1 MEDKKVLTE
10 VYEILKH
17 LSSEN
22 FNKISSNVINLIK
35 TNKDDKYV
43 WNYDTTKSLTEQNIS
58 RDAVAV
64 LSYIN
69 MEYLLNNQQRE
80 FIENLHRQNEE
91 VLEQLKRKKYNPN
104 ELFKNEKN
112 NDNLRQKNFL
122 PVVVR
127 KESFFEKIIN
137 KIKKILNK
145 GRK

>member
-22 FNKISSNVINLIK
+22 FKKIPSNVINLIK
-35 TNKDDKYV
+35 ENMDK
-43 WNYDTTKSLTEQNIS
+43 NYIFKYDISKSLQNQNIS

-69 MEYLLNNQQRE
+69 MEYLLNDRQRE

-91 VLEQLKRKKYNPN
+91 DLEQQKRETYNSYT
-104 ELFKNEKN
+104 LFINKTINKDTALVEYTREKWYK
-112 NDNLRQKNFL
+112 RF
-122 PVVVR
+122 
-127 KESFFEKIIN
+127 IN
-137 KIKKILNK
+137 KILNIFKKNK
-145 GRK
+145 

>member
-1 MEDKKVLTE
+1 MEEKKVLTE

-22 FNKISSNVINLIK
+22 FNKIPSNVINLIK

-80 FIENLHRQNEE
+80 FIENLHRRNEE
-91 VLEQLKRKKYNPN
+91 VLEQLKRKRYNS
-104 ELFKNEKN
+104 
-112 NDNLRQKNFL
+112 DNLFNNKTRHTNINTDIALIEYPKEKWYKRLFSKIVIFL
-122 PVVVR
+122 
-127 KESFFEKIIN
+127 
-137 KIKKILNK
+137 KKK
-145 GRK
+145 K

>member
-22 FNKISSNVINLIK
+22 FNKIPSNVINLIK

-91 VLEQLKRKKYNPN
+91 VLEQLKRKRYNS
-104 ELFKNEKN
+104 
-112 NDNLRQKNFL
+112 DNLFNNKTRHTNINTDIALIEYPKEKWYKRLFSKIVNFL
-122 PVVVR
+122 
-127 KESFFEKIIN
+127 
-137 KIKKILNK
+137 KKK
-145 GRK
+145 K

>member
-22 FNKISSNVINLIK
+22 FNKIPSNVINLIK

-58 RDAVAV
+58 RDAIAV

-91 VLEQLKRKKYNPN
+91 VLEQLKRKRYNS
-104 ELFKNEKN
+104 
-112 NDNLRQKNFL
+112 DNLFNNKTRHTNINTDIALIEYPKEKWYKRLFSKIVNFL
-122 PVVVR
+122 
-127 KESFFEKIIN
+127 
-137 KIKKILNK
+137 KKK
-145 GRK
+145 K

>member
-1 MEDKKVLTE
+1 MEEKKVLTE

-22 FNKISSNVINLIK
+22 FNKIPSNVINLIK

-80 FIENLHRQNEE
+80 FIENLHRKNEE
-91 VLEQLKRKKYNPN
+91 VLEQLKRKRYNS
-104 ELFKNEKN
+104 
-112 NDNLRQKNFL
+112 DNLFNNKTRHTNINTDIALIEYPKEKWYKRLFSKIVIFL
-122 PVVVR
+122 
-127 KESFFEKIIN
+127 
-137 KIKKILNK
+137 KKK
-145 GRK
+145 K

>member
-22 FNKISSNVINLIK
+22 FNKIPSNVINLIK

-80 FIENLHRQNEE
+80 FIENLHRKNEE
-91 VLEQLKRKKYNPN
+91 VLEQLKRKRYNS
-104 ELFKNEKN
+104 
-112 NDNLRQKNFL
+112 DNLFNNKTRHTNINTDIALIEYPKEKWYKRLFSKIVIFL
-122 PVVVR
+122 
-127 KESFFEKIIN
+127 
-137 KIKKILNK
+137 KKK
-145 GRK
+145 K

>member
-1 MEDKKVLTE
+1 MMEDKKVLTE

-22 FNKISSNVINLIK
+22 FNKIPSNVINLIK

-69 MEYLLNNQQRE
+69 MEYLLNDRQRE
-80 FIENLHRQNEE
+80 FIENLHKQNEE
-91 VLEQLKRKKYNPN
+91 VLEQLKRKRYNS
-104 ELFKNEKN
+104 
-112 NDNLRQKNFL
+112 DNLFNNKTRHTNINTDIALIEYPKEKWYKRLFSKIVNFL
-122 PVVVR
+122 
-127 KESFFEKIIN
+127 
-137 KIKKILNK
+137 KKK
-145 GRK
+145 K

>member
-1 MEDKKVLTE
+1 MEEKKVLTE

-22 FNKISSNVINLIK
+22 FNKIPSNVINLIK

-64 LSYIN
+64 ISYIN

-80 FIENLHRQNEE
+80 FIENLHRKNEE
-91 VLEQLKRKKYNPN
+91 VLEQLKRKRYNS
-104 ELFKNEKN
+104 
-112 NDNLRQKNFL
+112 DNLFNNKTRHTNINTDIALIEYPKEKWYKRLFSKIVIFL
-122 PVVVR
+122 
-127 KESFFEKIIN
+127 
-137 KIKKILNK
+137 KKK
-145 GRK
+145 K